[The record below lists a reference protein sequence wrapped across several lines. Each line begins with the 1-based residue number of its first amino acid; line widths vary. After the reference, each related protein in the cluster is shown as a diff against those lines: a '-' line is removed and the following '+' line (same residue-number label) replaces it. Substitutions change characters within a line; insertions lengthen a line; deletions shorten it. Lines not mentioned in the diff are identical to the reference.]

1 VVLECPSQTGGE
13 FMTHALTICLSSLL
27 LLHRVASDDA
37 AVLRKDSS
45 GSCRRQRH
53 GGDVTSEI
61 GRYVPL
67 RRERPLMSAICR

>member
-1 VVLECPSQTGGE
+1 VGEHVVLECPSQTGGE

-61 GRYVPL
+61 GRSVN
-67 RRERPLMSAICR
+67 SGV